1 MSAAVDSQYEVEVRE
16 IEYLRHGG
24 RSFLARIYRPI
35 PGKAG
40 KAGNGAFPMMVEAHG
55 GAWVKQDRMRNA
67 MMDESMARG
76 GVIVAGI
83 DFRMPPADPG
93 YPASVADIHYA
104 VRWLKAHA
112 AQFGGDPDRVGVM
125 GTSSGGHQAALVAM
139 RPSDARYAAVP
150 LGAAAVDAA
159 VDASVRCA
167 VLCWPV
173 IDPLG
178 RYHKVKQE
186 AAEGSKEAVETIQS
200 HDLYWK
206 TEAAME
212 EGNPVRSLER
222 GEKALLPPMLYV
234 QGDADQAHPRPHLER
249 FVAEYRK
256 AGGRLELHLVEGM
269 SQNFMNENP
278 DAKGTA
284 DTIARIIR
292 FVHEETARR

>member
-1 MSAAVDSQYEVEVRE
+1 MNTVVDSKYEVEIRE
-16 IEYLRHGG
+16 VEYLKHGN
-24 RSFLARIYRPI
+24 RSFIARMDRPI
-35 PGKAG
+35 PDKTGKG
-40 KAGNGAFPMMVEAHG
+40 PFPMMVEVHG

-67 MMDESMARG
+67 MMDEQMARG

-112 AQFGGDPDRVGVM
+112 AEFGGDPERVGVM

-139 RPSDARYAAVP
+139 RPGDARYASVP
-150 LGAAAVDAA
+150 LNGGSA

-186 AAEGSKEAVETIQS
+186 AAEGSKEALDVIQS
-200 HDLYWK
+200 HDIYWK
-206 TEAAME
+206 TEAAMD
-212 EGNPVRSLER
+212 EGNPTRSLER
-222 GEKALLPPMLYV
+222 GEKAVMPPMLYV
-234 QGDADQAHPRPHLER
+234 QGAVDKAHPRPHLDR
-249 FVAEYRK
+249 FVAEYGK

-284 DTIARIIR
+284 DAIARIIR